1 MNLEDISNSFYS
13 LVSEKDEDP
22 FVDKTDL
29 IADLNQCLNKDYKK
43 FKAVTR
49 PRRFGKT
56 VTAEM
61 LELYYSKKYKSEEI
75 FADLKISKDP
85 SFLKYI
91 NKFNN

>member
-29 IADLNQCLNKDYKK
+29 IADLNKCLNKDYKK

-61 LELYYSKKYKSEEI
+61 LELYYSKK
-75 FADLKISKDP
+75 
-85 SFLKYI
+85 
-91 NKFNN
+91 